1 MIDLDGSTLEGGG
14 QLTRVA
20 LSLSAIYRLPIRV
33 SRVRANR
40 GSKFSKRGAGAS
52 GGLKESH
59 LAALHWLADMCNA
72 KTQGDEVGSE
82 EFVFRP
88 SSKRGLIRGPSDST
102 IELRNP
108 GSVWLVLQAL
118 LPFILFAIDVPV
130 LELTLKGGTN
140 VSKSMS
146 GEYVQQVLIPT
157 LHRIGLP
164 DIEVD
169 IVKRGWT
176 SPVSQIGEV
185 KVMIKAAKRHPF
197 VLPAFDVAERGAI
210 KRVAVTILAHTEA
223 MRNSL
228 RVEVIKALGS
238 QFPAEISVDVVID
251 EESGSDSR
259 LYLLLVAHTA
269 NGWVLG
275 RDCLY
280 NRRIRTDREARV
292 MAEKASENVVGQLT
306 MELSKGGCVDE
317 YLQDQLVIWQA
328 LASGASR
335 VDAGRHGADHDEGS
349 LHTKTVRWVCEQ
361 MMGNHNL
368 FQADG
373 RCVGTQPY
381 DARTISRSDIAEMTP
396 VLEEAA
402 IDDEG

>member
-1 MIDLDGSTLEGGG
+1 
-14 QLTRVA
+14 
-20 LSLSAIYRLPIRV
+20 
-33 SRVRANR
+33 
-40 GSKFSKRGAGAS
+40 
-52 GGLKESH
+52 
-59 LAALHWLADMCNA
+59 
-72 KTQGDEVGSE
+72 
-82 EFVFRP
+82 
-88 SSKRGLIRGPSDST
+88 
-102 IELRNP
+102 
-108 GSVWLVLQAL
+108 
-118 LPFILFAIDVPV
+118 
-130 LELTLKGGTN
+130 
-140 VSKSMS
+140 MS

-306 MELSKGGCVDE
+306 
-317 YLQDQLVIWQA
+317 
-328 LASGASR
+328 
-335 VDAGRHGADHDEGS
+335 
-349 LHTKTVRWVCEQ
+349 
-361 MMGNHNL
+361 
-368 FQADG
+368 
-373 RCVGTQPY
+373 
-381 DARTISRSDIAEMTP
+381 
-396 VLEEAA
+396 
-402 IDDEG
+402 